1 MERLIN
7 VRILALIIKTNG
19 KQNFLPNDN
28 QSGQKVIKSIKN
40 ARNSLAQQKII
51 RITYSIIKYF
61 RIQSENFDDQL
72 ISKPIKRTNYCTRVK
87 RQLSLMVLFQTVLDD
102 SSYICFRNIS
112 FIYFD
117 QLVNCHDY
125 LALKTNKNRVDKI

>member
-1 MERLIN
+1 MKRLIN

-61 RIQSENFDDQL
+61 RIQSENCDDQL
-72 ISKPIKRTNYCTRVK
+72 ISKPIKRTNYCIRVK

-112 FIYFD
+112 FIYFG